1 MSSGESTTQMLII
14 LLIGAIILVFVLSI
28 VYIVLKI
35 KENANRNNEKK
46 EKNINTNVKGS
57 KTEDDKIL
65 KRQSV
70 YDFMEFDKIEDNM
83 IIQEN
88 GKRYVMVIECQGVN
102 YDLMSEVEKTGVEEG
117 FVQFLNTLRHPIQI
131 YVQTRTVNLGN
142 SIEGYKKNV
151 KELELNLMKLNQEY
165 NMMNEAGTYS
175 KEEID
180 KVFFEITKLSNLYE
194 YGKDIIYDTE
204 KMSLNKNILN
214 KKYYIILYYHISE
227 LGKNEL
233 DKSELQAVSFSELYT
248 RAQSIVRGIAPCG
261 INAKIL
267 NSMELAELLYVAYN
281 RDESEVFELKQ
292 AIRSEYDRL
301 YSTSQDVLEKKM
313 MALDKEIQD
322 KAMQKIT
329 EKVEKFKSKYREDV
343 EEKEQSIDELADE
356 MAKIIL
362 EENKNYLGREVV
374 DAILKD
380 EEKGEKG
387 NEDKQ
392 TRKRA
397 RNTRTKTK

>member
-180 KVFFEITKLSNLYE
+180 KVIK
-194 YGKDIIYDTE
+194 
-204 KMSLNKNILN
+204 
-214 KKYYIILYYHISE
+214 
-227 LGKNEL
+227 
-233 DKSELQAVSFSELYT
+233 
-248 RAQSIVRGIAPCG
+248 
-261 INAKIL
+261 
-267 NSMELAELLYVAYN
+267 
-281 RDESEVFELKQ
+281 
-292 AIRSEYDRL
+292 
-301 YSTSQDVLEKKM
+301 
-313 MALDKEIQD
+313 
-322 KAMQKIT
+322 
-329 EKVEKFKSKYREDV
+329 
-343 EEKEQSIDELADE
+343 
-356 MAKIIL
+356 
-362 EENKNYLGREVV
+362 
-374 DAILKD
+374 
-380 EEKGEKG
+380 
-387 NEDKQ
+387 
-392 TRKRA
+392 
-397 RNTRTKTK
+397 

>member
-35 KENANRNNEKK
+35 KENANRNNKKK

>member
-380 EEKGEKG
+380 EEKGAKR